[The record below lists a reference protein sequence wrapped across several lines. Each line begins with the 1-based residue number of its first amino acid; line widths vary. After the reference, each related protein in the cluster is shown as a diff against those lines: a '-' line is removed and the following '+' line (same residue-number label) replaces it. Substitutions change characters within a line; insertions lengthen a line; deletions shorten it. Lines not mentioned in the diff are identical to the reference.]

1 MFLYQIKNPAN
12 GYTNGGYTPATLSVP
27 TAGTTTI
34 LPQTAQNTAFAVDQQ
49 QANFQ
54 PIRTIQP
61 VRSRLI
67 VYTTETVGFY
77 PETELILSRPGHDQ
91 LPLGVK
97 P

>member
-34 LPQTAQNTAFAVDQQ
+34 LPQTAQNMSDQQ
-49 QANFQ
+49 VNFQ

-61 VRSRLI
+61 VRSRI
-67 VYTTETVGFY
+67 AKISK
-77 PETELILSRPGHDQ
+77 ILLKRLRES
-91 LPLGVK
+91 
-97 P
+97 